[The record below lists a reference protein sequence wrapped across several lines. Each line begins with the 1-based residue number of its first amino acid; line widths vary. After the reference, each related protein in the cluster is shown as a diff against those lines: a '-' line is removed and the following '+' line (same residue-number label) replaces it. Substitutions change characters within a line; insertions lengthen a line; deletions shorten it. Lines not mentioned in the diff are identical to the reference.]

1 VLFGNFKTGVMIKEI
16 SCAVIDDEPIAR
28 QILEDFIRQD
38 ERLVLK
44 HTYKNAK
51 EALSG
56 MSEAPVELI
65 FLDIN
70 MPGLT
75 GFQFLKTMT
84 NPPAVIFTTAY
95 REYAMEGFEANAID
109 YLLKPIAIERF
120 FLAVNK
126 ALKFLRPP
134 SPETAMETVVATASN
149 DFFFVKADGGLVKV
163 FFEEI
168 LFIEALKE
176 YVKIVTKEKSVI
188 TYHTISGL
196 EEKLPTGKF
205 YRIHRSYIVNT
216 RAISSIEGFLV
227 KIEKHELPISRNER
241 DAFVELVASGK
252 IISKE

>member
-1 VLFGNFKTGVMIKEI
+1 MKPIR
-16 SCAVIDDEPIAR
+16 CAIIDDEPIAR
-28 QILEDFIRQD
+28 QILDDFISQD
-38 ERLVLK
+38 DRLVVSGN
-44 HTYKNAK
+44 YKNAK
-51 EALSG
+51 EAISG
-56 MSEAPVELI
+56 LDKNSADLL

-120 FLAVNK
+120 LLAVNK
-126 ALKFLRPP
+126 AWKFLRP
-134 SPETAMETVVATASN
+134 AVMENDSTSITKEN
-149 DFFFVKADGGLVKV
+149 EDFFFVKADGGLVKI

-168 LFIEALKE
+168 LYIEALKE
-176 YVKIVTKEKSVI
+176 YVKIVTKDKSVI

-196 EEKLPTGKF
+196 EEKLPAGKF
-205 YRIHRSYIVNT
+205 YRIHRSYIVNIK
-216 RAISSIEGFLV
+216 AITSIEGFAV
-227 KIEKHELPISRNER
+227 KIDKAELPISRNER

-252 IISKE
+252 IISK

>member
-1 VLFGNFKTGVMIKEI
+1 MKKI

-28 QILEDFIRQD
+28 EILEDFIKQD
-38 ERLVLK
+38 DRLLLQGN
-44 HTYKNAK
+44 YKNAK
-51 EALSG
+51 DALKG
-56 MSEAPVELI
+56 ISEQPVELV

-75 GFQFLKTMT
+75 GFQFLKSMT

-95 REYAMEGFEANAID
+95 REHAMEGFDANAID

-120 FLAVNK
+120 LLAVNK
-126 ALKFLRPP
+126 AWKFLRPQVQ
-134 SPETAMETVVATASN
+134 EHMEAGVIEKESD
-149 DFFFVKADGGLVKV
+149 DFFFVKADGGLVKI

-176 YVKIVTKEKSVI
+176 YVKIVTKDRSVI

-205 YRIHRSYIVNT
+205 YRIHRSYIVNIK
-216 RAISSIEGFLV
+216 AITSIEGYIV
-227 KIEKHELPISRNER
+227 KVNKHELPVSRNER
-241 DAFVELVASGK
+241 DAFVEMVASGK
-252 IISKE
+252 IISK

>member
-1 VLFGNFKTGVMIKEI
+1 MKKI

-28 QILEDFIRQD
+28 DILEDFISQD
-38 ERLVLK
+38 ERLLLQGN
-44 HTYKNAK
+44 YKNAK
-51 EALSG
+51 EAMKGITSQ
-56 MSEAPVELI
+56 PVELL

-95 REYAMEGFEANAID
+95 REHAMEGFEANAID

-120 FLAVNK
+120 LLSVNK
-126 ALKFLRPP
+126 VWKFLRPA
-134 SPETAMETVVATASN
+134 SIETAEAPALIENN
-149 DFFFVKADGGLVKV
+149 DFFFVKADGGLVKI

-176 YVKIVTKEKSVI
+176 YVKIVTKDKSVI

-196 EEKLPTGKF
+196 EEKLPAGKF
-205 YRIHRSYIVNT
+205 YRIHRSYIVSIK
-216 RAISSIEGFLV
+216 AITSIEGFAV
-227 KIEKHELPISRNER
+227 RIDKHELPISRNER
-241 DAFVELVASGK
+241 DAFVAMVASGK
-252 IISKE
+252 IISK

>member
-1 VLFGNFKTGVMIKEI
+1 MKPIR
-16 SCAVIDDEPIAR
+16 CAIIDDEPIAR
-28 QILEDFIRQD
+28 QILEDFIGQD
-38 ERLVLK
+38 ERLQPSGN
-44 HTYKNAK
+44 YKNAK
-51 EALSG
+51 EALKG
-56 MSEAPVELI
+56 IMSQPVELV

-95 REYAMEGFEANAID
+95 REHAMEGFEANAID

-120 FLAVNK
+120 LLSVNK
-126 ALKFLRPP
+126 AWKFLRPSLNEATDTP
-134 SPETAMETVVATASN
+134 VVKEN
-149 DFFFVKADGGLVKV
+149 EDFFFVKADGGLVKI
-163 FFEEI
+163 FFDEI

-196 EEKLPTGKF
+196 EEKLPIGKF
-205 YRIHRSYIVNT
+205 YRIHRSYIVNIK
-216 RAISSIEGFLV
+216 AITSIEGFAV
-227 KIEKHELPISRNER
+227 KIGKAELPISRNER

-252 IISKE
+252 IISK

>member
-1 VLFGNFKTGVMIKEI
+1 MKKI

-28 QILEDFIRQD
+28 EILEDFIAQD
-38 ERLVLK
+38 DRLSLQGN
-44 HTYKNAK
+44 YKNAK
-51 EALSG
+51 EALKG
-56 MSEAPVELI
+56 IMIQPVELV

-95 REYAMEGFEANAID
+95 REHAMEGFEANAID

-120 FLAVNK
+120 LLSVNK
-126 ALKFLRPP
+126 AWKFLRSSVSELREVIPNAD
-134 SPETAMETVVATASN
+134 TN

-163 FFEEI
+163 FFANI

-176 YVKIVTKEKSVI
+176 YVKIVTKDRSVI

-196 EEKLPTGKF
+196 EEKLPAGKF
-205 YRIHRSYIVNT
+205 YRIHRSYLVNIK
-216 RAISSIEGFLV
+216 AITSIEGFIV
-227 KIEKHELPISRNER
+227 KIDKHELPVSRTER
-241 DAFVELVASGK
+241 DAFVELIASGK
-252 IISKE
+252 IISK

>member
-1 VLFGNFKTGVMIKEI
+1 MIKEI

-38 ERLVLK
+38 ERLSLK
-44 HTYKNAK
+44 HTYRNAK

-56 MSEAPVELI
+56 MSEMPVELV

-120 FLAVNK
+120 LLAVNK
-126 ALKFLRPP
+126 ALKFLRP
-134 SPETAMETVVATASN
+134 AQRDAATHSAAAVHK
-149 DFFFVKADGGLVKV
+149 DFFFVKADGGLVKI

-176 YVKIVTKEKSVI
+176 YVKIVTRERAVI

-196 EEKLPTGKF
+196 EEKLPAGKF
-205 YRIHRSYIVNT
+205 YRIHRSYIVNIN
-216 RAISSIEGFLV
+216 AISSIEGFQV
-227 KIEKHELPISRNER
+227 KIGKHDLPVSRNER
-241 DAFVELVASGK
+241 DSFVAMVASGK

>member
-1 VLFGNFKTGVMIKEI
+1 MKKIH
-16 SCAVIDDEPIAR
+16 CAIIDDEPIAR
-28 QILEDFIRQD
+28 DILEEFIGQD
-38 ERLVLK
+38 ERLSL
-44 HTYKNAK
+44 HGNYKNAK
-51 EALSG
+51 EALKG
-56 MSEAPVELI
+56 MTTQPVELV

-75 GFQFLKTMT
+75 GFQFLKSMT

-95 REYAMEGFEANAID
+95 REHAMAGFDANAID

-120 FLAVNK
+120 LLAVNK
-126 ALKFLRPP
+126 AWKFLRP
-134 SPETAMETVVATASN
+134 SNPETEDAPTVKENA
-149 DFFFVKADGGLVKV
+149 DFFFVKADGGLVKI
-163 FFEEI
+163 FFDEI

-205 YRIHRSYIVNT
+205 YRIHRSYIVNIK
-216 RAISSIEGFLV
+216 AISSIEGFIV
-227 KIEKHELPISRNER
+227 KMDKHELPISRNER

-252 IISKE
+252 IISK

>member
-1 VLFGNFKTGVMIKEI
+1 MKPVH
-16 SCAVIDDEPIAR
+16 CAIVDDEPIAR
-28 QILEDFIRQD
+28 QILEDFISQD
-38 ERLVLK
+38 ERLIVNGN
-44 HTYKNAK
+44 YKNAK
-51 EALSG
+51 EAMKG
-56 MSEAPVELI
+56 MGDRPVELV

-95 REYAMEGFEANAID
+95 REYAMDGFEANAID
-109 YLLKPIAIERF
+109 YLLKPVAIERF
-120 FLAVNK
+120 LLAVNK
-126 ALKFLRPP
+126 ALKFLRPTTQ
-134 SPETAMETVVATASN
+134 ETAAETVLATPSN

-163 FFEEI
+163 FFDEI

-196 EEKLPTGKF
+196 EEKLPAGKF

-227 KIEKHELPISRNER
+227 KIDKHELPISRNER